1 MKIQRATIATKVCFL
16 TPAFSKF
23 DVRHFLQH
31 GPEKGVKNLM
41 GKQTDVRS
49 HQYMFKQSV
58 YEKVSSS

>member
-1 MKIQRATIATKVCFL
+1 MNIKRATIAAIVCFL
-16 TPAFSKF
+16 TPASSKF

-41 GKQTDVRS
+41 RKQTDVRS

-58 YEKVSSS
+58 YDKVSSS